1 MIKITPKD
9 LIYIIPDLINL
20 FLSGFIFMYTYNWLN
35 NKRTDVS
42 ILTIGSLFISFLV
55 KSFYSACHSFIF
67 PDTKINDSVKVFIFS
82 ITGLLLAL
90 FCTYL
95 KKTKLFTKLLYC
107 INNKSINDDIFDDII
122 DYDKKTM
129 MKVYIKSSDIYYIGR
144 FSFREENGINS
155 WISLIEYY
163 CVDKNTNKK
172 IFDPEQGG
180 LNSSVAINL
189 GNIERMEIIYEKDS
203 DVWKRLVGNTNDVV
217 TK

>member
-9 LIYIIPDLINL
+9 LIYIVPDLINL

-35 NKRTDVS
+35 NKKTDVS

-55 KSFYSACHSFIF
+55 KSFYAACHNFIF
-67 PDTKINDSVKVFIFS
+67 ADIKINDSMKVIIFS
-82 ITGLLLAL
+82 ITGFLLAL

-95 KKTKLFTKLLYC
+95 KKTTLFTKLLYS

-180 LNSSVAINL
+180 LNSSVVINL
-189 GNIERMEIIYEKDS
+189 SNIERIEIIYEKNS
-203 DVWKRLVGNTNDVV
+203 EVWQRLRGNFCQ
-217 TK
+217 

>member
-1 MIKITPKD
+1 MIRITPKD
-9 LIYIIPDLINL
+9 LIYIVPDLINL

-35 NKRTDVS
+35 NKKTDIS
-42 ILTIGSLFISFLV
+42 ILTIGSLFISYLV
-55 KSFYSACHSFIF
+55 KSFYVTCHSFIF
-67 PDTKINDSVKVFIFS
+67 ADIKINDSMKVIIFS

-90 FCTYL
+90 FCTYF
-95 KKTKLFTKLLYC
+95 KRTKLFTKLLYN

-129 MKVYIKSSDIYYIGR
+129 MKVYIKSSNIYYIGR

-155 WISLIEYY
+155 WISLIDYL
-163 CVDKNTNKK
+163 CVDKNTNEKT
-172 IFDPEQGG
+172 FDPESDN

-189 GNIERMEIIYEKDS
+189 NNIERIEIIYEKDS
-203 DVWKRLVGNTNDVV
+203 EVWKRLVGSTDNVS